1 VVAAR
6 RRSLREGSGG
16 CLVLC
21 LVEKLAVTGRV
32 EKTASG
38 CCQIPTVARVQV
50 AGLRCPW
57 RHGSDGRGW
66 LAANTSLH

>member
-1 VVAAR
+1 M
-6 RRSLREGSGG
+6 
-16 CLVLC
+16 VLC